1 MLFALKLTL
10 VPAIIAGVTLGG
22 RRWGPLVGGCL
33 NAVPM
38 VAGPVLLF
46 LAIEQGVDFAAH
58 ATLTTLAGLLGVAA
72 FALAYGWA
80 ALRAP
85 WWIALAAG
93 WAAFAIFTLF
103 LHDLPWRPVPALI
116 AAVIGFGVAR
126 IALPRLRGEP
136 VQTPPPAWDLPLRMA
151 VAVALV
157 ITVTGL
163 ANVLGPRVSGALTPL
178 PIATAILLGFTHA
191 QQGATGA
198 IAFLRGFL
206 PAMWSFVLFCFV
218 LTLALVPLGWAL
230 GFVAALA
237 AQSCAQALILLAL
250 RGAR

>member
-1 MLFALKLTL
+1 
-10 VPAIIAGVTLGG
+10 
-22 RRWGPLVGGCL
+22 
-33 NAVPM
+33 
-38 VAGPVLLF
+38 
-46 LAIEQGVDFAAH
+46 
-58 ATLTTLAGLLGVAA
+58 
-72 FALAYGWA
+72 
-80 ALRAP
+80 
-85 WWIALAAG
+85 
-93 WAAFAIFTLF
+93 
-103 LHDLPWRPVPALI
+103 
-116 AAVIGFGVAR
+116 
-126 IALPRLRGEP
+126 
-136 VQTPPPAWDLPLRMA
+136 MA